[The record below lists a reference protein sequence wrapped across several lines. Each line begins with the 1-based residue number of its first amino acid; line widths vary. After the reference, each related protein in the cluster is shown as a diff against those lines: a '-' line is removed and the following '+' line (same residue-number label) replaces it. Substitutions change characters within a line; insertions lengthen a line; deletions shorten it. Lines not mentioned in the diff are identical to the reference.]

1 MRTRAKVIM
10 LMREASLVSFTRRG
24 HDYGKPVTFAI
35 KKKKKSSHKLSSFSW
50 LLPYERVQYYR
61 ILWFFKTSQKSNTYV
76 KFPDT

>member
-35 KKKKKSSHKLSSFSW
+35 KKKKKKQPLIKQ
-50 LLPYERVQYYR
+50 L
-61 ILWFFKTSQKSNTYV
+61 
-76 KFPDT
+76 